1 MMPVILIT
9 GAATGFG
16 AESALRLAAL
26 GHEVIAAVQV
36 PAQVYAL
43 EQEAKRRGLD
53 LRIETL
59 DVTSESERRK
69 AASWNVEVLLNNAG
83 ISEGGSVV
91 DIPEENLRHQ
101 YEVNVIG
108 PTLLTQIVVRD
119 MVKRGRGLVVFMSS
133 VAGLTTDPFAGA
145 YSSSKHA
152 VEAIAEALRQE
163 MQEFGIEV
171 ATINPGPFLTGFND
185 RMFETWKS
193 WRDDPSKRL
202 FDYENIAFPHEQYDQ
217 EPVIETTIGVLTG
230 KIRTYRNV
238 EPKKIVDEQRQM
250 MDAVWDRKIEDGV
263 GKRNQLVQ
271 KAYDIS
277 PGVPV

>member
-1 MMPVILIT
+1 MPVILIT

>member
-1 MMPVILIT
+1 MPVILIT

-16 AESALRLAAL
+16 AETALRLAAL

-43 EQEAKRRGLD
+43 EQEAKRRGVD

-59 DVTSESERRK
+59 DVTSEGERRK

-91 DIPEENLRHQ
+91 DIPEENLRRQ

-119 MVKRGRGLVVFMSS
+119 MAKRGHGLVVFMSS
-133 VAGLTTDPFAGA
+133 VAGLTTDPFAGV

-202 FDYENIAFPHEQYDQ
+202 FNYENIAFPHEQYDQ

>member
-1 MMPVILIT
+1 MPVILIT

-16 AESALRLAAL
+16 AETALRLAAL

-43 EQEAKRRGLD
+43 EQEAKRRGVD

-59 DVTSESERRK
+59 DVTSEGERRK

-91 DIPEENLRHQ
+91 DIPEENLRRQ

-119 MVKRGRGLVVFMSS
+119 MAKRGHGLVVFMSS

-163 MQEFGIEV
+163 LQEFGIEV

-250 MDAVWDRKIEDGV
+250 MDAVWDRKIEEGV

>member
-1 MMPVILIT
+1 MPVILIT

-43 EQEAKRRGLD
+43 EQEAKRRGVD

-59 DVTSESERRK
+59 DVTSEGERRK

-91 DIPEENLRHQ
+91 DIPEENLRRQ

-152 VEAIAEALRQE
+152 IEAIAEALRQE
-163 MQEFGIEV
+163 VQEFGVEV

-193 WRDDPSKRL
+193 WTDDPSQRL
-202 FDYENIAFPHEQYDQ
+202 FDYENIAFPHEQYDP
-217 EPVIETTIGVLTG
+217 EPVIETTVGVLIG

-238 EPKKIVDEQRQM
+238 EPKKIIDEQREM
-250 MDAVWDRKIEDGV
+250 MNAVWDRKIEDGV
-263 GKRNQLVQ
+263 GKRNELVQ